1 MNEEKGTVLVV
12 DDEELVREVEGTLLQ
27 RIGYNILM
35 ASNSREACR
44 LFKDKYK
51 QIDLVILDMIM
62 PDENGATTYKRLKR
76 INPDVKVLIATGYM
90 KDVNVEEIL
99 DDIPNQIIMKPF
111 KLGELTN
118 KIDAILSFG
127 QILSQGVRHTA
138 YGIRHMVKEFYIN

>member
-1 MNEEKGTVLVV
+1 MKEEKGTVLVV

-27 RIGYNILM
+27 RIGYNTLM
-35 ASNSREACR
+35 ASNSREACQ

-90 KDVNVEEIL
+90 KDVNVDEIL
-99 DDIPNQIIMKPF
+99 DDIPNQLIMKPF

-118 KIDAILSFG
+118 KIDTILSFG
-127 QILSQGVRHTA
+127 QNPAQGARPQ
-138 YGIRHMVKEFYIN
+138 

>member
-1 MNEEKGTVLVV
+1 MNDEKGTVLVV

-27 RIGYNILM
+27 RIGYNTLM
-35 ASNSREACR
+35 ASNSREACQ

-90 KDVNVEEIL
+90 KDVNVDEIL

-111 KLGELTN
+111 KLGELTD
-118 KIDAILSFG
+118 KIDTILSFG
-127 QILSQGVRHTA
+127 QTLSQGPRPQ
-138 YGIRHMVKEFYIN
+138 

>member
-1 MNEEKGTVLVV
+1 MYEEKGTVLVV

-27 RIGYNILM
+27 RIGYNTLM
-35 ASNSREACR
+35 ASNSREACQ

-90 KDVNVEEIL
+90 KDVYVDEIL
-99 DDIPNQIIMKPF
+99 DDIPNQLIMKPF
-111 KLGELTN
+111 KLGELTD
-118 KIDAILSFG
+118 KINTILSFG
-127 QILSQGVRHTA
+127 
-138 YGIRHMVKEFYIN
+138 